1 MPRTETQNLELREQ
15 RREEILNA
23 ALKVFSRRGMV
34 ATKISEIAKEA
45 KLSHGL
51 VYHYFKSK
59 EEIFTLLVQRA
70 AENSVQIIEKARHQ
84 AGTPLEKIKWMT
96 DQILQNL
103 LEGQQILLFLI
114 MIQASTSDAIPEEVK
129 QLLSSKE
136 FKSPVNSLLPLI
148 IEGQQYNEIIQ
159 ENPLKLAVSYYAF
172 IQGFAINKLQWDEC
186 PIPDAELIIKIFK

>member
-1 MPRTETQNLELREQ
+1 MPRTESQNLELREQ

-45 KLSHGL
+45 NLSHGL

-70 AENSVQIIEKARHQ
+70 SESSVQIIEQ
-84 AGTPLEKIKWMT
+84 AHLQGETPLGKIKWMT
-96 DQILQNL
+96 EQILQSL
-103 LEGQQILLFLI
+103 SEGQQILLFLI

-129 QLLSSKE
+129 QFLTSQE
-136 FKSPVNSLLPLI
+136 FKSPVSCLMPLI
-148 IEGQQYNEIIQ
+148 IEGQQCNEIIQ

-172 IQGFAINKLQWDEC
+172 IQGFAINKLQWAQC
-186 PIPDAELIIKIFK
+186 PIPEAELIIKIFK

>member
-45 KLSHGL
+45 NLSHGL
-51 VYHYFKSK
+51 MYHYFKSK

-70 AENSVQIIEKARHQ
+70 AKSSVQIIEKARHQ
-84 AGTPLEKIKWMT
+84 EGTPLGKIKWMT
-96 DQILQNL
+96 DQILQSL
-103 LEGQQILLFLI
+103 SEGKQILLFLI
-114 MIQASTSDAIPEEVK
+114 MIQASTSDTIPEEVK
-129 QLLSSKE
+129 QLLTSKE
-136 FKSPVNSLLPLI
+136 FKSPVSSLLPLI
-148 IEGQQYNEIIQ
+148 IEGQQCNEIIQ

-172 IQGFAINKLQWDEC
+172 IQGFAINKLQWAEC
-186 PIPDAELIIKIFK
+186 PIPEAELIIKIFK